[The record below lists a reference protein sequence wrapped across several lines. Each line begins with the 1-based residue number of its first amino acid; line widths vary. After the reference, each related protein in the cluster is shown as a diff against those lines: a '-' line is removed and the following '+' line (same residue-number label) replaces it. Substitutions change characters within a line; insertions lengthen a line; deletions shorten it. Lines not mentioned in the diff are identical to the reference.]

1 MTTSLLSPEQLSQQI
16 RVRLAQERLPGA
28 DGVYKTHRGTGR
40 PCIICRRA
48 IEATDVACEVAGAGA
63 VLTAHEACY
72 MLWREQSVSCLAP
85 RRP

>member
-28 DGVYKTHRGTGR
+28 NGVYKTRRGTSP

-48 IEATDVACEVAGAGA
+48 IEATDVAFEVADAGV
-63 VLTAHEACY
+63 VLAAHEACY
-72 MLWREQSVSCLAP
+72 MLWREESVSSLLP

>member
-16 RVRLAQERLPGA
+16 RVRLAHDRLPGA
-28 DGVYKTHRGTGR
+28 DGVYKTHRGMGR

-48 IEATDVACEVAGAGA
+48 IETPGMAFEVAGAGD

-72 MLWREQSVSCLAP
+72 TLWREQSVSRFAP

>member
-28 DGVYKTHRGTGR
+28 NGVYKTRRGTSGS
-40 PCIICRRA
+40 CIICRRA
-48 IEATDVACEVAGAGA
+48 IEATDVAFEVADAGV

-72 MLWREQSVSCLAP
+72 MLWREQSVSSLLP

>member
-28 DGVYKTHRGTGR
+28 DGVYKTRRGAGR

-48 IEATDVACEVAGAGA
+48 IEADVAFEVAVPGA

-85 RRP
+85 RRS

>member
-16 RVRLAQERLPGA
+16 RVRLAHERLPGA
-28 DGVYKTHRGTGR
+28 DGVYKTHRGMGR

-48 IEATDVACEVAGAGA
+48 IETPDMAFKVAGAGD
-63 VLTAHEACY
+63 VLTAHEGCY
-72 MLWREQSVSCLAP
+72 TLWREQSVSRFAP

>member
-28 DGVYKTHRGTGR
+28 NGVYKTRRGTSP

-48 IEATDVACEVAGAGA
+48 IDATDVAFEVADAGA

-72 MLWREQSVSCLAP
+72 VLWREQSVSSLAP

>member
-1 MTTSLLSPEQLSQQI
+1 MTASLLSPEQLSQQI
-16 RVRLAQERLPGA
+16 RVRLAHERLPGA
-28 DGVYKTHRGTGR
+28 DGVYKTHRGMGR

-48 IEATDVACEVAGAGA
+48 IETPDMAFEVAGAGD

-72 MLWREQSVSCLAP
+72 TLWREQSVSRFAP